1 MVRTTRC
8 DGNIMKMEGRLVGV
22 GEDDDEMEDDD
33 EQEK

>member
-22 GEDDDEMEDDD
+22 EEEDDEMEDDD